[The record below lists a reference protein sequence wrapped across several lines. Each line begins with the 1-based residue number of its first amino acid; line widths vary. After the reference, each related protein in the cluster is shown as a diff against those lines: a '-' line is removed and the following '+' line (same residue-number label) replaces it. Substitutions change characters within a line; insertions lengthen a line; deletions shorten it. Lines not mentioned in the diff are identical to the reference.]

1 MKPPLFRTAIASRD
15 LGVLRVAVVFGP
27 AYTPSTGG
35 PGAGAEIAITNYGPP
50 TDGFRSLGPS
60 VKVAGGSLNPV
71 EWTVT
76 ADQMTCTIMD
86 QAALR
91 ALLAAGVHRGTVVE
105 VRVTL
110 EGDNPATEYK
120 RVWMGRLQNIASA
133 GAVGSMTAWTVTCY
147 GIQAALQWRWADV
160 SSGAAAVVG
169 QFGLAYGGWIT
180 EDDPLL
186 REVDATY
193 TPGDTTLTLDAAPGT
208 SFTNAIRTGGYGLCK
223 VILTTGA
230 FFYLRFTGTSG
241 VTLTG
246 IDNTLGFGQTDV
258 AIGGGFGH
266 KVKPVYLWQGHPL
279 DVLMELLMSTGAGTN
294 GAWDVYP
301 AQMGMSIADELVD
314 TTDIIVW
321 KAAMASYTIYLVAET
336 PITNAWQWISGWTS
350 LMGIAVVLYE
360 GRISVR
366 LAQDHTDATP
376 IRAGFGFVDSAMS
389 RVQWTMADARNS
401 VENVTVFAT
410 EDPDAT
416 LNATNATI
424 IGGGL
429 PYSLVYSLPAQI
441 GVLVQTYPLI
451 WDHAGYGTINDDIME
466 RRYHWACGIGER
478 LDLDVPH
485 RGPAQLC
492 PGDLSSI
499 TTAAAFGRAEA
510 GSATDTIAS
519 ADVLVVDAAA
529 MDWGTG
535 QMSTVGVL
543 RYRDESDT
551 E

>member
-1 MKPPLFRTAIASRD
+1 
-15 LGVLRVAVVFGP
+15 
-27 AYTPSTGG
+27 
-35 PGAGAEIAITNYGPP
+35 
-50 TDGFRSLGPS
+50 
-60 VKVAGGSLNPV
+60 
-71 EWTVT
+71 
-76 ADQMTCTIMD
+76 
-86 QAALR
+86 
-91 ALLAAGVHRGTVVE
+91 
-105 VRVTL
+105 
-110 EGDNPATEYK
+110 
-120 RVWMGRLQNIASA
+120 
-133 GAVGSMTAWTVTCY
+133 
-147 GIQAALQWRWADV
+147 
-160 SSGAAAVVG
+160 
-169 QFGLAYGGWIT
+169 
-180 EDDPLL
+180 
-186 REVDATY
+186 VDATY
-193 TPGDTTLTLDAAPGT
+193 TPGDLALTLDAAPGT

-230 FFYLRFTGTSG
+230 FFYLRYTGTSG

-258 AIGGGFGH
+258 TIGGGVGH

-314 TTDIIVW
+314 TTDIIAW
-321 KAAMASYTIYLVAET
+321 KAAMASYTIYLVTET
-336 PITNAWQWISGWTS
+336 PIANAWQWISGWTS

-376 IRAGFGFVDSAMS
+376 IRAGFSFVDSAMS
-389 RVQWTMADARNS
+389 KVQWTMADPRNTAEGGVVYGS
-401 VENVTVFAT
+401 N
-410 EDPDAT
+410 DPDANED
-416 LNATNATI
+416 LDMRSALF
-424 IGGGL
+424 GGGVPRSML
-429 PYSLVYSLPAQI
+429 YSLPAQP
-441 GVLVQTYPLI
+441 GTFVQTYPLI
-451 WDHAGYGTINDDIME
+451 WDHAGSGTINDDIME

-499 TTAAAFGRAEA
+499 TTAAAFGRPESA
-510 GSATDTIAS
+510 SATDTIAS

-543 RYRDESDT
+543 RYRDESDLG